1 MKSNH
6 KEIADLKREPQLL
19 VAILPTIVFFFFFCV
34 CLLIMVLLCS
44 LYTPIQRIII
54 IIHHTETL
62 VRFDCS
68 LRYESKWTKGALQML
83 LRIWIT
89 FF

>member
-6 KEIADLKREPQLL
+6 KAIADLKRKPQLL
-19 VAILPTIVFFFFFCV
+19 VAILPTVVFFFFL
-34 CLLIMVLLCS
+34 CLMIMVLLCS

-54 IIHHTETL
+54 ISHHTETL

-83 LRIWIT
+83 LPILIT

>member
-6 KEIADLKREPQLL
+6 KSIADLKRKPQLL
-19 VAILPTIVFFFFFCV
+19 VAILPTVVFFFL
-34 CLLIMVLLCS
+34 CLMIMVLLCS

-54 IIHHTETL
+54 ISHHTETL